1 MLTLYLSSVSQIPRE
16 DVAATLL
23 ELAQLPKGQAD
34 GLMLDLLAGD
44 KDIPSS
50 VKEAV
55 ERGRSDF
62 EG

>member
-1 MLTLYLSSVSQIPRE
+1 LNLPYVSQIPRE

-23 ELAQLPKGQAD
+23 EFAQLPKGQAD

-55 ERGRSDF
+55 ERGRTDF
-62 EG
+62 ES

>member
-1 MLTLYLSSVSQIPRE
+1 MRQIPRE

-23 ELAQLPKGQAD
+23 EIAQLPKGQAD

-44 KDIPSS
+44 KDIPTS
-50 VKEAV
+50 VREAV
-55 ERGRSDF
+55 ERGRTDF